1 MTGILSCETDIATV
15 NKLTG
20 QYEAS
25 SETGKDIEVIY
36 SNQGIVKAKLTAPV
50 MLRYRT
56 KEPYTELPDG
66 LKILF
71 MMCRARWKVSLLPD
85 MGYPMKNQTR

>member
-1 MTGILSCETDIATV
+1 MITGILSCETDIATV

-36 SNQGIVKAKLTAPV
+36 SNLGIVKAKLS
-50 MLRYRT
+50 RT
-56 KEPYTELPDG
+56 GDVALPHQG
-66 LKILF
+66 T
-71 MMCRARWKVSLLPD
+71 V
-85 MGYPMKNQTR
+85 Y